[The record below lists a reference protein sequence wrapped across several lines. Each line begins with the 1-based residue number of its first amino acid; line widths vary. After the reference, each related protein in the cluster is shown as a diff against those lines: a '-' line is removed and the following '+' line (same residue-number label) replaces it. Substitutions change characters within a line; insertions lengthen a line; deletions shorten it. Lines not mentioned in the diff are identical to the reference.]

1 MRRGGTNKCSE
12 KAETASQHTTVSTS
26 LTDRHTSKFLK
37 PPTFVCPVILLAD
50 LFSVAKFFQQVER
63 FADHSYKRLSTRMG
77 DLILYFMTTSIDC
90 SSKKGI

>member
-12 KAETASQHTTVSTS
+12 KAETVSQHTTVSTS

-50 LFSVAKFFQQVER
+50 LFSVANFFNKSKDLWIIVTKDCQQECV
-63 FADHSYKRLSTRMG
+63 T
-77 DLILYFMTTSIDC
+77 
-90 SSKKGI
+90 